1 MGFDDQ
7 LNSRQKKRL
16 KPIFLG
22 GDHSVAIGTVAG
34 AAAVGPLGLIWVDA
48 HGDFNTPATSE
59 TCNVHGMAL
68 AILLGKGPVELVDVG
83 RKGPKLK
90 PGQVVLI
97 GLRDLDHQ
105 EKEQLKESGCSVFT
119 MRDIDELGMHAV
131 LKKTLKILA
140 HCKQLHLSLDLDSI
154 DPNEAPGVGTPV
166 VGGLTYREAQ
176 LIMETVHD
184 TDRLLSFDIMETNPI
199 LDNSNRT
206 AQIAVS
212 LTASLFGKS
221 IY

>member
-1 MGFDDQ
+1 
-7 LNSRQKKRL
+7 
-16 KPIFLG
+16 
-22 GDHSVAIGTVAG
+22 
-34 AAAVGPLGLIWVDA
+34 
-48 HGDFNTPATSE
+48 
-59 TCNVHGMAL
+59 MAL

-97 GLRDLDHQ
+97 GLRDLDHE
-105 EKEQLKESGCSVFT
+105 EKAQLKESGCSVFT

-140 HCKQLHLSLDLDSI
+140 HCKQLHMSLDMDSI

-166 VGGLTYREAQ
+166 LGGLTYREAQ
-176 LIMETVHD
+176 LMMETVHGYRQPAV
-184 TDRLLSFDIMETNPI
+184 TRYHGEQTLYSTTATG
-199 LDNSNRT
+199 R
-206 AQIAVS
+206 AQIAVR